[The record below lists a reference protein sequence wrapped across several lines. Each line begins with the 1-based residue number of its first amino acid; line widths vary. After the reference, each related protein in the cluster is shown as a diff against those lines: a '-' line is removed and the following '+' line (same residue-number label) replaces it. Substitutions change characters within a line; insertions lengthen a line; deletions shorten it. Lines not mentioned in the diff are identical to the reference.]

1 MERKKRGGFS
11 RPPRQLYPQEE
22 RGISTPQSIDYS
34 PQRGN
39 VCGLSHESSP
49 LLPNP
54 HQTLSNS
61 SIYENHHARVQAS
74 VTDARDANKR
84 MVHTAVPITD
94 ESGVNVN
101 RLFICS
107 EKPDE
112 RAEPAG

>member
-1 MERKKRGGFS
+1 MCVGYRTKVR
-11 RPPRQLYPQEE
+11 RY
-22 RGISTPQSIDYS
+22 
-34 PQRGN
+34 
-39 VCGLSHESSP
+39 C
-49 LLPNP
+49 
-54 HQTLSNS
+54 QTHTKHCRTVP
-61 SIYENHHARVQAS
+61 IYENHHARVQAS

-112 RAEPAG
+112 RAQPAG